1 MKTLYKIGWN
11 ELINAA
17 VNNGYELIDS
27 VVGCLIDSVLYIKP
41 ETETTQAIL
50 LAGFDTYLNEW
61 SSCLT
66 VYIARTEKDRDKLY
80 KKWESFKAAQET
92 EETTA

>member
-27 VVGCLIDSVLYIKP
+27 VDGCSIDSVLYIKP
-41 ETETTQAIL
+41 DLLIFIVPVALEYVSNSPLISPLKVIFLPDSPFKFKTPIL
-50 LAGFDTYLNEW
+50 
-61 SSCLT
+61 
-66 VYIARTEKDRDKLY
+66 
-80 KKWESFKAAQET
+80 
-92 EETTA
+92 